1 MDETL
6 VHSSFIAIPNADF
19 SFHLGLDANQLSV
32 YVCVRPGAEEFLKAL
47 GDMYELILFTAST
60 KFYADLVVD
69 QIDPDRKIKYRLYRE
84 SCSNLGG
91 SHVKDLSK
99 IGRDLS
105 KTIIVDNSSVAYL
118 YQPYNAIAITS
129 WYDDKE
135 DTELYTIQSV
145 LQKSY
150 RLTSVYD
157 ILADM

>member
-1 MDETL
+1 
-6 VHSSFIAIPNADF
+6 
-19 SFHLGLDANQLSV
+19 
-32 YVCVRPGAEEFLKAL
+32 
-47 GDMYELILFTAST
+47 MYELILFTAST

-69 QIDPDRKIKYRLYRE
+69 QIDPDKKIKYRLYRE

-129 WYDDKE
+129 WYDDKD
-135 DTELYTIQSV
+135 DTELYTIMGV

-157 ILADM
+157 LLADM